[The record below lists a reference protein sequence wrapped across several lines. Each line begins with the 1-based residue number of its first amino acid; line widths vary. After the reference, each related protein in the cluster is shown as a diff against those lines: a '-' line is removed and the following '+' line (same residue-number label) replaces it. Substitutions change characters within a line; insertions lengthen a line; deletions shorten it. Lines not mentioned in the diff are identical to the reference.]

1 MPAVASRAN
10 IHKHSHYTSSLSGT
24 NTMCGFVVKIKT
36 ERIYPVLF
44 SKEHALEERNIEEG
58 SFLKKSLQQR
68 NVNTLQMYATDLTGT
83 SDRKLCVQRC
93 PGVTVSNMKHL

>member
-24 NTMCGFVVKIKT
+24 DTMCGFVVKIKT

-44 SKEHALEERNIEEG
+44 SKEHALEERNIEER
-58 SFLKKSLQQR
+58 SF
-68 NVNTLQMYATDLTGT
+68 
-83 SDRKLCVQRC
+83 
-93 PGVTVSNMKHL
+93 